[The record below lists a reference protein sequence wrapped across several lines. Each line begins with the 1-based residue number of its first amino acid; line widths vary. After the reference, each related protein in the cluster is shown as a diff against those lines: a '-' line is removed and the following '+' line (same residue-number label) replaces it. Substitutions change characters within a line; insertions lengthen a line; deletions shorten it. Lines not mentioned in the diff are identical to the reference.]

1 MASLGHNELI
11 SWALHVSAIWHIW
24 WRVNISSCD
33 GLLPEGT
40 KPLHEPKL
48 TQNYFALWLPL
59 GHNEVNKDILVSNAF
74 TADDN
79 DKKRKR
85 LDGGGRK
92 PKVPEIRIAMFQWFI
107 DVRTALKGRISLK
120 FFQWTSKQLHQAH
133 LEYKEQQGENITQE

>member
-1 MASLGHNELI
+1 MMILY
-11 SWALHVSAIWHIW
+11 LH
-24 WRVNISSCD
+24 CF
-33 GLLPEGT
+33 LF
-40 KPLHEPKL
+40 L
-48 TQNYFALWLPL
+48 T
-59 GHNEVNKDILVSNAF
+59 DILCQYVLAYQISLNVCFFQDPQNAKARLVILRAMEALKQGSM